1 MIHDFVKGVVAIH
14 YRARPE
20 QDPNTPFGRSFIGLA
35 VFTPTLELIYRY
47 QEPVMRPSADP
58 QGIDSLGVEDPRI
71 TRLGEPFY
79 MVYCGVQP
87 DPAHTWKANLCLA
100 TSSDLLNWQK
110 KGVISGDP
118 SQYNNKDGVLFA
130 EPIHGNFYLLH
141 RPFDEHFPRE
151 AIAIHLAV
159 SKSLEGP
166 WQEAGELL
174 RAFPNPK
181 MHRSWVG
188 AGSVPIRVR
197 EGRYIEIYHTGNLLN
212 GKDLEYDLGAALLD
226 FNVYRPDDP
235 ASLVVSRLEPLMV
248 PETPAELRSKSQLQ
262 VGNVLFTCGSYEYQ
276 DWIYIIYG
284 GADTYTLAARVKKQV
299 LLESLEKANTD
310 NPFLIDR

>member
-1 MIHDFVKGVVAIH
+1 MEHNAGRKLELNTPYGVAVERLNGGEPIISPTMNWWETGVTFNAAAVYLGRQPENEHIIRTLLPMLPADDARLREGVVAIH

-151 AIAIHLAV
+151 AIAIYLAV

-188 AGSVPIRVR
+188 AGSVPI
-197 EGRYIEIYHTGNLLN
+197 
-212 GKDLEYDLGAALLD
+212 
-226 FNVYRPDDP
+226 
-235 ASLVVSRLEPLMV
+235 
-248 PETPAELRSKSQLQ
+248 
-262 VGNVLFTCGSYEYQ
+262 
-276 DWIYIIYG
+276 
-284 GADTYTLAARVKKQV
+284 
-299 LLESLEKANTD
+299 
-310 NPFLIDR
+310 